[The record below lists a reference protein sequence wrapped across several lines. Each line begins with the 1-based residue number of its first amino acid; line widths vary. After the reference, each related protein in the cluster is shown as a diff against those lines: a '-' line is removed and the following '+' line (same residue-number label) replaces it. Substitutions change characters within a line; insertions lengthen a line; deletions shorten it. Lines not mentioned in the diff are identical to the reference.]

1 MIHNY
6 TIHSPNNMTMTD
18 AQYCMLCMDI
28 NCDGCPYVSK
38 ENRWGKAIFK
48 EIQKENGTGR

>member
-1 MIHNY
+1 MA
-6 TIHSPNNMTMTD
+6 MTD

-48 EIQKENGTGR
+48 EIKKENDAGR